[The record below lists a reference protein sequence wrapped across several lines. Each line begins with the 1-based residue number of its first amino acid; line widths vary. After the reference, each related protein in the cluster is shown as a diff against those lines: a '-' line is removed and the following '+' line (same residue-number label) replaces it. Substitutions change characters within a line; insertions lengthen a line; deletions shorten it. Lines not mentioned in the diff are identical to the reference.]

1 MSERYVDGGGNIP
14 VLSTTGYIERDFK
27 QAYIKMK
34 EHALDARDAID
45 LMIDVLKTVKQTYRC
60 PDSPVINL
68 AIERGYEALTRLP
81 PRS

>member
-1 MSERYVDGGGNIP
+1 MALTCDQI
-14 VLSTTGYIERDFK
+14 TGYVERDFK
-27 QAYIKMK
+27 RAYVNMK
-34 EHALDARDAID
+34 ERALDARDAID
-45 LMIDVLKTVKQTYRC
+45 VMIDVLKAVQRTYNC